1 MEIVLLI
8 YLIGIIPAYLCLR
21 HSFIRLSRFEGLTA
35 TDAVL
40 MVICCLFSWI
50 TVVVSSTMMSIL
62 FVEEI
67 DQNPPPGTYHLRVR
81 RN

>member
-21 HSFIRLSRFEGLTA
+21 HSFIRLSQFEGLTA
-35 TDAVL
+35 SDDIL
-40 MVICCLFSWI
+40 MVTCSVFSWI
-50 TVVVSSTMMSIL
+50 TVVVSSTMMSLL
-62 FVEEI
+62 FIEEI